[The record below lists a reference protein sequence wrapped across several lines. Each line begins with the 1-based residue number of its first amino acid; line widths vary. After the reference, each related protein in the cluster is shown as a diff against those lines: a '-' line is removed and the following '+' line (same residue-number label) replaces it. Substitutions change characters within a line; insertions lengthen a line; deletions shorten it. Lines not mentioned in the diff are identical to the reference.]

1 MPALLIMN
9 CQRLLNMKH
18 ILLLL
23 MCWLFISV
31 VFAQNQRDTTYTDQR
46 QGFER
51 EHFVFQGRKAWLIKP
66 TKELEGK
73 PWIWRAHFPEWHT
86 EVDSI
91 LLSEGFHVVYLN
103 TNDMFG
109 SNAAMQIWD
118 AFYAFLV
125 QKKGFSP
132 VVALEGVS
140 RGGLYVYQW
149 AKRNPL
155 KISCIYAEA
164 PVCDIKSWPGGKGKG
179 KGSPQDWNKFL
190 TEYYFTEEDALGF
203 TDNPMDNLQGLAAC
217 KVPILHSVGLKDSIV
232 PYLENTF
239 PLGQRYINLGGPAT
253 IMPMTKGKQTLEGHH
268 FPIEYPERIAQFIKF
283 HTLNKQKPLN
293 PTDFHIQRSSFQH
306 SFLKFKNEKKGIVAF
321 MGGSITESDGW
332 RNKVCQF
339 LKEKFP
345 ETAFEFI
352 NAGIASTGST
362 PGAFRL
368 SSEVLSKGKID
379 LLFEEAAVNDRTN
392 GFDSVAQ
399 IRGMEG
405 IVRQAKR
412 SNPQMD
418 IVIMHFVDPEKLT
431 DYQNGI
437 IPSEIQN
444 HEQVAEHYQVNSIH
458 LAKEVYERIKNK
470 EFTWVDDFKD
480 LHPSLFGQEV
490 YFQSIKAFLNNAFH
504 FNVNTEIPSN
514 DPLPALLNDGSY
526 VGGRYYSIENAEV
539 GANFSKMDA
548 WKPADK
554 AGTRKQYV
562 QIPALVG
569 EKPDA
574 AFQLKFTG
582 NTIGICVA
590 SGPDAGIISYSIDGK
605 PFKKLDLFTTWS
617 ENLHL
622 PWYLILGDQ
631 LKEKKHV
638 LRVRILSEKN
648 QKSKGNACRIL
659 HFLVNDGG

>member
-1 MPALLIMN
+1 MKHLFLLLI
-9 CQRLLNMKH
+9 
-18 ILLLL
+18 
-23 MCWLFISV
+23 CWLFFSD
-31 VFAQNQRDTTYTDQR
+31 VFAQYQRDTTYTDQR

-51 EHFVFQGRKAWLIKP
+51 EHFVFQGRRAWLIKP
-66 TKELEGK
+66 AKVLEGK
-73 PWIWRAHFPEWHT
+73 PWVWRAHFPEWHT

-91 LLSEGFHVVYLN
+91 LLSEGFHIVYLN

-118 AFYAFLV
+118 AFYEFLV
-125 QKKGFSP
+125 QKKRFSP

-155 KISCIYAEA
+155 KVSCIYAEA

-179 KGSPQDWNKFL
+179 KGSPQDWNKL
-190 TEYYFTEEDALGF
+190 ITEYLFTEEDALGF

-239 PLGQRYINLGGPAT
+239 LLAQRYINLGGSAT

-283 HTLNKQKPLN
+283 HTLNKQNPLN
-293 PTDFHIQRSSFQH
+293 PADFHIQRSSFQH
-306 SFLKFKNEKKGIVAF
+306 SFLKFKNEKKGVVAF

-368 SSEVLSKGKID
+368 ASEVLSKGKID

-392 GFDSVAQ
+392 GFDRVAQ
-399 IRGMEG
+399 VRGMEG

-444 HEQVAEHYQVNSIH
+444 HEQVAAHYQVNSIH

-470 EFTWVDDFKD
+470 EFTWADDFKD

-490 YFQSIKAFLNNAFH
+490 YFQSIKSFLNNAYH
-504 FNVNTEIPSN
+504 LNVNTEITSN
-514 DPLPALLNDGSY
+514 VQLPALLNDGSY
-526 VGGRYYSIENAEV
+526 VGGRYLSVDNAEV

-562 QIPALVG
+562 HIPALVG

-574 AFQLKFTG
+574 AFQLSFTG

-605 PFKKLDLFTTWS
+605 QFKKLDLFTTWS

-631 LKEKKHV
+631 LKDKKHV

>member
-1 MPALLIMN
+1 
-9 CQRLLNMKH
+9 MKH
-18 ILLLL
+18 IFILL
-23 MCWLFISV
+23 MCWMFLSD
-31 VFAQNQRDTTYTDQR
+31 A
-46 QGFER
+46 GFER

-66 TKELEGK
+66 AKELPGK
-73 PWIWRAHFPEWHT
+73 PWVWRAHFPDWHT

-91 LLSEGFHVVYLN
+91 LLSEGFHIVYLN

-118 AFYAFLV
+118 DFYEYLV
-125 QKKGFSP
+125 RQRGFSP
-132 VVALEGVS
+132 IVALEGVS

-155 KISCIYAEA
+155 KVSCIYAEA

-179 KGSPQDWNKFL
+179 KGSPQDWNKLL
-190 TEYYFTEEDALGF
+190 TEYQFSEVDALGF
-203 TDNPMDNLQGLAAC
+203 LDNPMDNLQGLAAC
-217 KVPILHSVGLKDSIV
+217 KVPILHSVSLKDSIV

-239 PLGQRYINLGGPAT
+239 PLVQRYIHLGGPAT
-253 IMPMTKGKQTLEGHH
+253 VMPMTKGKQTLEGHH
-268 FPIEYPERIAQFIKF
+268 FPIENPERIAQFIKF
-283 HTLNKQKPLN
+283 YTLQKGSPL
-293 PTDFHIQRSSFQH
+293 PPSDFHVLRSDFQH
-306 SFLKFKNEKKGIVAF
+306 SFLKFKNEKKGVVAF

-332 RNKVCQF
+332 RNKVCQY

-345 ETAFEFI
+345 ETNFEFI

-392 GFDSVAQ
+392 GFDSLAQ

-405 IVRQAKR
+405 IVRQAR
-412 SNPQMD
+412 RTNPKMD
-418 IVIMHFVDPEKLT
+418 ILLMHFVDPEKLR
-431 DYQNGI
+431 DYQHGV

-444 HEQVAEHYQVNSIH
+444 HERVAEHYQVNSIH
-458 LAKEVYERIKNK
+458 LAKEVFERIKNK
-470 EFTWVDDFKD
+470 EFTWTDDFKD
-480 LHPSLFGQEV
+480 LHPSPFGQEV
-490 YFQSIKAFLNNAFH
+490 YFQSIKTFLNDAF
-504 FNVNTEIPSN
+504 NPVPKNDVNTVYT
-514 DPLPALLNDGSY
+514 LPDILNDGSY
-526 VGGRYYSIENAEV
+526 DKGRYLLIKNAEIKSDFLMV
-539 GANFSKMDA
+539 DS
-548 WKPADK
+548 WKPEDG
-554 AGTRKQYV
+554 AGTRKQYIN
-562 QIPALVG
+562 IPALIG
-569 EKPDA
+569 EKPNA
-574 AFQLKFTG
+574 AFQLAFTG

-605 PFKKLDLFTTWS
+605 PFKKLDLFTVWS

-622 PWYLILGDQ
+622 PWYLMLGQ
-631 LKEKKHV
+631 SLNEKKHT

>member
-1 MPALLIMN
+1 
-9 CQRLLNMKH
+9 LLNINSQNLLDMKH

-23 MCWLFISV
+23 MCLLFISN

-66 TKELEGK
+66 AKGLSGK
-73 PWIWRAHFPEWHT
+73 PWVWRAHFPEWHT

-91 LLSEGFHVVYLN
+91 LLSEGFHIVYLN

-118 AFYAFLV
+118 AFYEYMV
-125 QKKGFSP
+125 RQRGFSP
-132 VVALEGVS
+132 IVALEGVS
-140 RGGLYVYQW
+140 RGGLYIYQW

-155 KISCIYAEA
+155 KVSCIYAEA

-179 KGSPQDWNKFL
+179 KGSPQDWHKLL
-190 TEYYFTEEDALGF
+190 TEFHFTEEDALGF
-203 TDNPMDNLQGLAAC
+203 TDNPMDHLQGLAAC
-217 KVPILHSVGLKDSIV
+217 KIPILHSVSLKDSIV

-239 PLGQRYINLGGPAT
+239 PLVQRYIHLGGPAT
-253 IMPMTKGKQTLEGHH
+253 IIPMTKGKQTLEGHH
-268 FPIEYPERIAQFIKF
+268 FPIENPERIAQFIKF
-283 HTLNKQKPLN
+283 HTLQKGFPL
-293 PTDFHIQRSSFQH
+293 PASDFHVLRSDFQH
-306 SFLKFKNEKKGIVAF
+306 SFLKFKNEKKGVVAF

-332 RNKVCQF
+332 RNKVCQY

-345 ETAFEFI
+345 ETNFEFI

-392 GFDSVAQ
+392 GFDSLAQ

-405 IVRQAKR
+405 IVRHAKR

-418 IVIMHFVDPEKLT
+418 IVLMHFVDPDKLA
-431 DYQNGI
+431 DYKNGV

-444 HEQVAEHYQVNSIH
+444 HERVAEHYQVNSIH

-470 EFTWVDDFKD
+470 EFTWADDFKD
-480 LHPSLFGQEV
+480 LHPSPFGQEV
-490 YFQSIKAFLNNAFH
+490 YFQSIKIFLNNAF
-504 FNVNTEIPSN
+504 NPVPKNGLNTAYT
-514 DPLPALLNDGSY
+514 LPNILNDGSY
-526 VGGRYYSIENAEV
+526 DKGRYLSIKKAEIKSDFMSV
-539 GANFSKMDA
+539 DS
-548 WKPADK
+548 WKPQEG

-562 QIPALVG
+562 NIPALIG

-574 AFQLKFTG
+574 AFQLEFTG

-605 PFKKLDLFTTWS
+605 PFKKLDLFTRWS

-622 PWYLILGDQ
+622 PWYLMLGQ
-631 LKEKKHV
+631 SLNEKKHT

>member
-1 MPALLIMN
+1 
-9 CQRLLNMKH
+9 LLNINSQNLLDMKH

-23 MCWLFISV
+23 MCLLFISN

-66 TKELEGK
+66 AKGLEGK
-73 PWIWRAHFPEWHT
+73 PWVWRAHFPDWHT

-91 LLSEGFHVVYLN
+91 LLSEGFHIVYLN

-118 AFYAFLV
+118 AFYEYMV
-125 QKKGFSP
+125 RQRGFSP
-132 VVALEGVS
+132 IVALEGVS

-155 KISCIYAEA
+155 KVSCIYAEA

-179 KGSPQDWNKFL
+179 KGSPQDWHKLL
-190 TEYYFTEEDALGF
+190 TEFHFTEEDALGF
-203 TDNPMDNLQGLAAC
+203 TDNPMDHLQGLAAC
-217 KVPILHSVGLKDSIV
+217 KIPILHSVSLKDSIV

-239 PLGQRYINLGGPAT
+239 PLVQRYIHLGGSAT
-253 IMPMTKGKQTLEGHH
+253 IIPMTKGKQTLEGHH
-268 FPIEYPERIAQFIKF
+268 FPIENPERIAQFIKF
-283 HTLNKQKPLN
+283 HTLQKGFPL
-293 PTDFHIQRSSFQH
+293 PASDFHVLRSDFQH
-306 SFLKFKNEKKGIVAF
+306 SFLKFKNEKKGVVAF

-332 RNKVCQF
+332 RNKVCQY

-345 ETAFEFI
+345 ETNFEFI

-392 GFDSVAQ
+392 GFDSLAQ

-405 IVRQAKR
+405 IVRHAKR

-418 IVIMHFVDPEKLT
+418 IVLMHFVDPDKLA
-431 DYQNGI
+431 DYKNGV

-444 HEQVAEHYQVNSIH
+444 HERVAEHYQVNSIH

-470 EFTWVDDFKD
+470 EFTWADDFKD
-480 LHPSLFGQEV
+480 LHPSPFGQEV
-490 YFQSIKAFLNNAFH
+490 YFQSIKTFLNNAF
-504 FNVNTEIPSN
+504 NPLSKNDLNTAYT
-514 DPLPALLNDGSY
+514 LPNILNDGSY
-526 VGGRYYSIENAEV
+526 DKGRYLSIKKAEIKSDFMSV
-539 GANFSKMDA
+539 DS
-548 WKPADK
+548 WKPQEG

-562 QIPALVG
+562 NIPALIG

-574 AFQLKFTG
+574 AFQLEFTG

-605 PFKKLDLFTTWS
+605 PFKKLDLFTRWS

-622 PWYLILGDQ
+622 PWYLMLGQ
-631 LKEKKHV
+631 SLNEKKHT

>member
-1 MPALLIMN
+1 
-9 CQRLLNMKH
+9 MKQ

-23 MCWLFISV
+23 MCWLVLSD
-31 VFAQNQRDTTYTDQR
+31 VFAQNQRDTTFTDQR

-109 SNAAMQIWD
+109 SNASMQIWD

-155 KISCIYAEA
+155 KVSCIYAEA

-190 TEYYFTEEDALGF
+190 TEYHFTEEDALGF

-217 KVPILHSVGLKDSIV
+217 KVPVLHSVSLKDSIV

-239 PLGQRYINLGGPAT
+239 PLVQRYINLGGPAT

-293 PTDFHIQRSSFQH
+293 PADFHIQRSSLQH
-306 SFLKFKNEKKGIVAF
+306 SHLKFKNEKKGLVAF

-345 ETAFEFI
+345 ETVFEFI

-444 HEQVAEHYQVNSIH
+444 HEQVAAHYQVNSIH

-470 EFTWVDDFKD
+470 EFTWADDFKD

-490 YFQSIKAFLNNAFH
+490 YFQSIKSFLNNAYH

-631 LKEKKHV
+631 LKDKKHV

>member
-1 MPALLIMN
+1 MCLLFLSN
-9 CQRLLNMKH
+9 
-18 ILLLL
+18 
-23 MCWLFISV
+23 

-66 TKELEGK
+66 AKGLEGK
-73 PWIWRAHFPEWHT
+73 PWVWRAHFPEWHT

-91 LLSEGFHVVYLN
+91 LLSEGFHIVYLN

-118 AFYAFLV
+118 AFYEYMV
-125 QKKGFSP
+125 RQRGFSP
-132 VVALEGVS
+132 IVALEGVS
-140 RGGLYVYQW
+140 RGGLYIYQW

-155 KISCIYAEA
+155 KVSCIYAEA

-179 KGSPQDWNKFL
+179 KGSPQDWHKLL
-190 TEYYFTEEDALGF
+190 TTYQISEADALDF
-203 TDNPMDNLQGLAAC
+203 SDNPMDNLQGLAAC
-217 KVPILHSVGLKDSIV
+217 KTPILHSVSLKDSIV

-239 PLGQRYINLGGPAT
+239 PLVQRYIHLGGPAT

-268 FPIEYPERIAQFIKF
+268 FPIEYPERIAQFISF
-283 HTLNKQKPLN
+283 HTLQKGSPL
-293 PTDFHIQRSSFQH
+293 PASDFHVLRSDFQH
-306 SFLKFKNEKKGIVAF
+306 SFLKFKNERKGVVAF

-332 RNKVCQF
+332 RNKVCQY
-339 LKEKFP
+339 LNEKFP
-345 ETAFEFI
+345 ETDFEFI

-368 SSEVLSKGKID
+368 SSEVLAKGKID
-379 LLFEEAAVNDRTN
+379 LLFEEAGVNDRTN
-392 GFDSVAQ
+392 GFDSLAQ

-412 SNPQMD
+412 SNPKMD
-418 IVIMHFVDPEKLT
+418 IILMHFVDPEKLI
-431 DYQNGI
+431 DYQHGV

-444 HEQVAEHYQVNSIH
+444 HERVAEHYQVNSIH

-470 EFTWVDDFKD
+470 EFTWADDFKD
-480 LHPSLFGQEV
+480 LHPSPFGQEV
-490 YFQSIKAFLNNAFH
+490 YFQSIKTFLNNAF
-504 FNVNTEIPSN
+504 NGISSSARYSVN
-514 DPLPALLNDGSY
+514 PLPTLLNDGSY
-526 VGGRYYSIENAEV
+526 DKGRYLSIKNAEIKS
-539 GANFSKMDA
+539 NFMFIDS
-548 WKPADK
+548 WKPKDG

-562 QIPALVG
+562 NIPALIG

-574 AFQLKFTG
+574 AFQLEFTG

-590 SGPDAGIISYSIDGK
+590 SGPDAGIISYSIDGQ
-605 PFKKLDLFTTWS
+605 PFKKLDLFTQWS
-617 ENLHL
+617 QNLHL
-622 PWYLILGDQ
+622 PWYLMLGQ
-631 LKEKKHV
+631 SLNEKKHI

-648 QKSKGNACRIL
+648 EKSKGNACRIL

>member
-1 MPALLIMN
+1 
-9 CQRLLNMKH
+9 MKH
-18 ILLLL
+18 ISLLL
-23 MCWLFISV
+23 MCLLFLSN

-66 TKELEGK
+66 AKGLEGK
-73 PWIWRAHFPEWHT
+73 PWVWRAHFPEWHT

-91 LLSEGFHVVYLN
+91 LLSEGFHIVYLN

-118 AFYAFLV
+118 AFYEYMV
-125 QKKGFSP
+125 RQRGFSP
-132 VVALEGVS
+132 IVALEGVS
-140 RGGLYVYQW
+140 RGGLYIYQW

-155 KISCIYAEA
+155 KVSCIYAEA

-179 KGSPQDWNKFL
+179 KGSPQDWHKLL
-190 TEYYFTEEDALGF
+190 TTYQISEADALDF
-203 TDNPMDNLQGLAAC
+203 SDNPMDNLQGLAAC
-217 KVPILHSVGLKDSIV
+217 KTPILHSVSLKDSIV

-239 PLGQRYINLGGPAT
+239 PLVQRYIHLGGPAT

-268 FPIEYPERIAQFIKF
+268 FPIEYPERIAQFISF
-283 HTLNKQKPLN
+283 HTLQKGSPL
-293 PTDFHIQRSSFQH
+293 PASDFHVLRSDFQH
-306 SFLKFKNEKKGIVAF
+306 SFLKFKNERKGVVAF

-332 RNKVCQF
+332 RNKVCQY
-339 LKEKFP
+339 LNEKFP
-345 ETAFEFI
+345 ETDFEFI

-368 SSEVLSKGKID
+368 SSEVLAKGKID

-392 GFDSVAQ
+392 GFDSLAQ

-412 SNPQMD
+412 SNPKMD
-418 IVIMHFVDPEKLT
+418 IILMHFVDPEKLI
-431 DYQNGI
+431 DYQHGV

-444 HEQVAEHYQVNSIH
+444 HERVAEHYQVNSIH

-470 EFTWVDDFKD
+470 EFTWADDFKD
-480 LHPSLFGQEV
+480 LHPSPFGQEV
-490 YFQSIKAFLNNAFH
+490 YFQSIKTFLNNAF
-504 FNVNTEIPSN
+504 NGISSSARYSVN
-514 DPLPALLNDGSY
+514 PLPTLLNDGSY
-526 VGGRYYSIENAEV
+526 DKGRYLSIKNAEIKS
-539 GANFSKMDA
+539 NFMFIDS
-548 WKPADK
+548 WKPKDG

-562 QIPALVG
+562 NIPALIG

-574 AFQLKFTG
+574 AFQLEFTG

-590 SGPDAGIISYSIDGK
+590 SGPDAGIISYSIDGQ
-605 PFKKLDLFTTWS
+605 PFKKLDLFTQWS
-617 ENLHL
+617 QNLHL
-622 PWYLILGDQ
+622 PWYLMLGQ
-631 LKEKKHV
+631 SLNEKKHI

-648 QKSKGNACRIL
+648 EKSKGNACRIL

>member
-1 MPALLIMN
+1 
-9 CQRLLNMKH
+9 MKH

-23 MCWLFISV
+23 MCLLFISD

-51 EHFVFQGRKAWLIKP
+51 EHFVFQGRKVWLIKP
-66 TKELEGK
+66 TKGLPGK
-73 PWIWRAHFPEWHT
+73 PWVWRAHFPEWHT

-91 LLSEGFHVVYLN
+91 LLSEGFHIVYLN

-118 AFYAFLV
+118 AFYEYLV
-125 QKKGFSP
+125 RQRGFSP
-132 VVALEGVS
+132 IVALEGVS

-155 KISCIYAEA
+155 KVSCIYAEA

-179 KGSPQDWNKFL
+179 KGSPQDWNKLL
-190 TEYYFTEEDALGF
+190 TEYQFSEEDALGF
-203 TDNPMDNLQGLAAC
+203 LDNPMDNLQGLAAC
-217 KVPILHSVGLKDSIV
+217 KIPILHSVSLKDSIV

-239 PLGQRYINLGGPAT
+239 PLVQRYINLGGPAT

-268 FPIEYPERIAQFIKF
+268 FPIENPERIAQFIKF
-283 HTLNKQKPLN
+283 HTLQKGSPL
-293 PTDFHIQRSSFQH
+293 PASDFHVLRSDFQH
-306 SFLKFKNEKKGIVAF
+306 SFLKFKNEKKGVVAF

-332 RNKVCQF
+332 RNKVCQY

-368 SSEVLSKGKID
+368 PSEVLTKGKID

-392 GFDSVAQ
+392 GFDSLAQ

-412 SNPQMD
+412 SNPKMD
-418 IVIMHFVDPEKLT
+418 IVLMHFVDPEKLI
-431 DYQNGI
+431 DYQHGV

-444 HEQVAEHYQVNSIH
+444 HERVAEHYQVNSIH
-458 LAKEVYERIKNK
+458 LAKEVFERIKNK
-470 EFTWVDDFKD
+470 EFTWADDFKD
-480 LHPSLFGQEV
+480 LHPSPFGQEV
-490 YFQSIKAFLNNAFH
+490 YFQSIKTFLNNAF
-504 FNVNTEIPSN
+504 NPLSKNDVNTAYT
-514 DPLPALLNDGSY
+514 LPNILNDGSY
-526 VGGRYYSIENAEV
+526 DKGRYLSIKNAEIKSD
-539 GANFSKMDA
+539 FLIIDS
-548 WKPADK
+548 WKPKDG

-562 QIPALVG
+562 NIPALIG

-574 AFQLKFTG
+574 TFQLEFTG

-590 SGPDAGIISYSIDGK
+590 SGPDAGVISYSIDGK
-605 PFKKLDLFTTWS
+605 PFKKLDLFTVWS

-622 PWYLILGDQ
+622 PWYLMLGQ
-631 LKEKKHV
+631 SLNEKKHI

>member
-1 MPALLIMN
+1 
-9 CQRLLNMKH
+9 MKH
-18 ILLLL
+18 ISLLL
-23 MCWLFISV
+23 MCLLFLSN

-66 TKELEGK
+66 TKGLPGK
-73 PWIWRAHFPEWHT
+73 PWVWRAHFPEWHT

-91 LLSEGFHVVYLN
+91 LLSEGFHIVYLN

-118 AFYAFLV
+118 AFYEYLV
-125 QKKGFSP
+125 RQRGFSP
-132 VVALEGVS
+132 IVALEGVS

-155 KISCIYAEA
+155 KVSCIYAEA

-179 KGSPQDWNKFL
+179 KGSPQDWNKLL
-190 TEYYFTEEDALGF
+190 TEYQFSEADALGF
-203 TDNPMDNLQGLAAC
+203 LDNPMDNLQGLAAC
-217 KVPILHSVGLKDSIV
+217 KIPILHSVSLKDSIV

-239 PLGQRYINLGGPAT
+239 PLVQRYLNLGGPAT

-268 FPIEYPERIAQFIKF
+268 FPIENPERIAQFIKF
-283 HTLNKQKPLN
+283 HTLQKRSPL
-293 PTDFHIQRSSFQH
+293 PASDFHVLRSDFQQ
-306 SFLKFKNEKKGIVAF
+306 SFLKFKNEKKGVVAF

-332 RNKVCQF
+332 RNKVCQY
-339 LKEKFP
+339 LNEKFP
-345 ETAFEFI
+345 ETNFEFI

-368 SSEVLSKGKID
+368 SSEVLAKGKID

-392 GFDSVAQ
+392 GFDSLAQ

-412 SNPQMD
+412 YNPKMD
-418 IVIMHFVDPEKLT
+418 IVLMHFVDPEKLI
-431 DYQNGI
+431 DYQQGV

-444 HEQVAEHYQVNSIH
+444 HERVAEHYQVNSIH
-458 LAKEVYERIKNK
+458 LAKEVFERIKNK
-470 EFTWVDDFKD
+470 EFTWADDFKD
-480 LHPSLFGQEV
+480 LHPSPFGQEV
-490 YFQSIKAFLNNAFH
+490 YFQSIKTFLNNAF
-504 FNVNTEIPSN
+504 NPLSKNDVNTAYT
-514 DPLPALLNDGSY
+514 LPNILNDGSY
-526 VGGRYYSIENAEV
+526 DKARYLSIKNAEIKSDFLMV
-539 GANFSKMDA
+539 DS
-548 WKPADK
+548 WKPKDG

-562 QIPALVG
+562 NIPALIG
-569 EKPDA
+569 EIPDA
-574 AFQLKFTG
+574 TFQLEFTG

-605 PFKKLDLFTTWS
+605 PFKKLDLFTVWS

-622 PWYLILGDQ
+622 PWYLMLGQ
-631 LKEKKHV
+631 SLNEKKHI

>member
-1 MPALLIMN
+1 
-9 CQRLLNMKH
+9 
-18 ILLLL
+18 
-23 MCWLFISV
+23 
-31 VFAQNQRDTTYTDQR
+31 
-46 QGFER
+46 
-51 EHFVFQGRKAWLIKP
+51 
-66 TKELEGK
+66 
-73 PWIWRAHFPEWHT
+73 
-86 EVDSI
+86 
-91 LLSEGFHVVYLN
+91 
-103 TNDMFG
+103 MFG

-118 AFYAFLV
+118 AFYEYLV
-125 QKKGFSP
+125 RQRGFSP
-132 VVALEGVS
+132 IVALEGVS

-155 KISCIYAEA
+155 KVSCIYAEA

-179 KGSPQDWNKFL
+179 KGSPQDWNKLL
-190 TEYYFTEEDALGF
+190 TEYQFSEEDALGF
-203 TDNPMDNLQGLAAC
+203 LDNPMDNLQGLAAC
-217 KVPILHSVGLKDSIV
+217 KIPVLHSVSLKDSIV

-239 PLGQRYINLGGPAT
+239 PLVQRYIHLGGPAT

-268 FPIEYPERIAQFIKF
+268 FPIENPERIAQFIKF
-283 HTLNKQKPLN
+283 HTLQKRSPL
-293 PTDFHIQRSSFQH
+293 PASDFHVLRSDFQQ
-306 SFLKFKNEKKGIVAF
+306 SFLKFKNEKKGVVAF

-332 RNKVCQF
+332 RNKVCQY

-345 ETAFEFI
+345 ETAFEFV

-368 SSEVLSKGKID
+368 PSEVLTKGKID

-392 GFDSVAQ
+392 GFDSLAQ

-412 SNPQMD
+412 SNPKMD
-418 IVIMHFVDPEKLT
+418 IVLMHFVDPEKLI
-431 DYQNGI
+431 DYQQGV

-444 HEQVAEHYQVNSIH
+444 HERVAEHYQVNSIH
-458 LAKEVYERIKNK
+458 LAKEVFERIKNK
-470 EFTWVDDFKD
+470 EFTWADDFKD
-480 LHPSLFGQEV
+480 LHPSPFGQEV
-490 YFQSIKAFLNNAFH
+490 YFQSIKTFLNNAF
-504 FNVNTEIPSN
+504 NPLSKNDVNTAYT
-514 DPLPALLNDGSY
+514 LPNILNDGSY
-526 VGGRYYSIENAEV
+526 DKGRYLSIKNAEIKSDFLMV
-539 GANFSKMDA
+539 DS
-548 WKPADK
+548 WKPKDG
-554 AGTRKQYV
+554 AGNRKQYV
-562 QIPALVG
+562 NIPALIG

-574 AFQLKFTG
+574 AFQLEFTG

-605 PFKKLDLFTTWS
+605 PFKKLDLFTRWS

-622 PWYLILGDQ
+622 PWYLMLGQ
-631 LKEKKHV
+631 SLNEKKHI

>member
-1 MPALLIMN
+1 
-9 CQRLLNMKH
+9 LLNINSQNLLDMKH

-23 MCWLFISV
+23 MCLLFISN

-66 TKELEGK
+66 AKGLSGK
-73 PWIWRAHFPEWHT
+73 PWVWRAHFPEWHT

-91 LLSEGFHVVYLN
+91 LLSEGFHIVYLN

-118 AFYAFLV
+118 AFYEYLV
-125 QKKGFSP
+125 RQRGFSP
-132 VVALEGVS
+132 IVALEGVS

-155 KISCIYAEA
+155 KVSCIYAEA

-179 KGSPQDWNKFL
+179 KGSPQDWNKLL
-190 TEYYFTEEDALGF
+190 TEFHFTEEDALGF
-203 TDNPMDNLQGLAAC
+203 TDNPMDHLQGLAAC
-217 KVPILHSVGLKDSIV
+217 KIPILHSVSLKDSIV

-239 PLGQRYINLGGPAT
+239 PLVQRYIHLGGSAT

-268 FPIEYPERIAQFIKF
+268 FPIENPERIAQFIKF
-283 HTLNKQKPLN
+283 HTLQKGFPL
-293 PTDFHIQRSSFQH
+293 PASDFHVLRSDFQH
-306 SFLKFKNEKKGIVAF
+306 SFLKFKNEKKGVVAF

-332 RNKVCQF
+332 RNKVCQY

-345 ETAFEFI
+345 ETNFEFI

-368 SSEVLSKGKID
+368 SSEVLAKGKID

-392 GFDSVAQ
+392 GFDSLAQ

-405 IVRQAKR
+405 IVRHAKR

-418 IVIMHFVDPEKLT
+418 IVLMHFVDPDKLA
-431 DYQNGI
+431 DYKNGV

-444 HEQVAEHYQVNSIH
+444 HERVAEHYQVNSIH

-470 EFTWVDDFKD
+470 EFTWADDFKD
-480 LHPSLFGQEV
+480 LHPSPFGQEV
-490 YFQSIKAFLNNAFH
+490 YFQSIKTFLNNAF
-504 FNVNTEIPSN
+504 NPLSKNDLNTAYT
-514 DPLPALLNDGSY
+514 LPNILNDGSY
-526 VGGRYYSIENAEV
+526 DKGRYLSIKKAEIKSDFMSV
-539 GANFSKMDA
+539 DS
-548 WKPADK
+548 WKPQEG

-562 QIPALVG
+562 NIPALIG

-574 AFQLKFTG
+574 AFQLEFTG

-605 PFKKLDLFTTWS
+605 PFKKLDLFTRWS

-622 PWYLILGDQ
+622 PWYLMLGQ
-631 LKEKKHV
+631 SLNEKKHT

>member
-1 MPALLIMN
+1 
-9 CQRLLNMKH
+9 MKH
-18 ILLLL
+18 ISLLL
-23 MCWLFISV
+23 MCLLFISD

-66 TKELEGK
+66 TKGLPGK
-73 PWIWRAHFPEWHT
+73 PWVWRAHFPEWHT

-91 LLSEGFHVVYLN
+91 LLSEGFHIVYLN

-118 AFYAFLV
+118 AFYEYLV
-125 QKKGFSP
+125 RQRGFSP
-132 VVALEGVS
+132 IVALEGVS

-155 KISCIYAEA
+155 KVSCIYAEA

-179 KGSPQDWNKFL
+179 KGSPQDWNKLL
-190 TEYYFTEEDALGF
+190 TEYQFSEVDALGF
-203 TDNPMDNLQGLAAC
+203 LDNSMDNLQGLAAC
-217 KVPILHSVGLKDSIV
+217 KIPILHSVSLKDSIV

-239 PLGQRYINLGGPAT
+239 PLVQRYINLGGPAT
-253 IMPMTKGKQTLEGHH
+253 IIPMTKGKQTLEGHH
-268 FPIEYPERIAQFIKF
+268 FPIENPERIAQFIKF
-283 HTLNKQKPLN
+283 HTLQKRSPL
-293 PTDFHIQRSSFQH
+293 PASDFHVLRSDFQQ
-306 SFLKFKNEKKGIVAF
+306 SFLKFKNEKKGVVAF

-332 RNKVCQF
+332 RNKVCQY

-368 SSEVLSKGKID
+368 SSEVLAKGKID

-392 GFDSVAQ
+392 GFDSLAQ

-412 SNPQMD
+412 SNPKMD
-418 IVIMHFVDPEKLT
+418 IVLLHFVDPEKLI
-431 DYQNGI
+431 DYQQGV

-444 HEQVAEHYQVNSIH
+444 HERVAEHYQVNSIH
-458 LAKEVYERIKNK
+458 LAKEVFERIKNK
-470 EFTWVDDFKD
+470 EFTWADDFKD
-480 LHPSLFGQEV
+480 LHPSPFGQEV
-490 YFQSIKAFLNNAFH
+490 YFQSIKTFLNNAF
-504 FNVNTEIPSN
+504 NPVQKNDVNTAYT
-514 DPLPALLNDGSY
+514 LPNILNDGSY
-526 VGGRYYSIENAEV
+526 DKARYLSIKNAEIKSDFLMV
-539 GANFSKMDA
+539 DS
-548 WKPADK
+548 WKPKDG

-562 QIPALVG
+562 NIPALIG

-574 AFQLKFTG
+574 TFQLEFTG

-605 PFKKLDLFTTWS
+605 PFKKLDLFTVWS

-622 PWYLILGDQ
+622 PWYLMLGQ
-631 LKEKKHV
+631 SLNEKKHI

>member
-1 MPALLIMN
+1 
-9 CQRLLNMKH
+9 LLNINSQNLLDMKH

-23 MCWLFISV
+23 MCLLFISN

-51 EHFVFQGRKAWLIKP
+51 EHFVFQGRKAWFIKP
-66 TKELEGK
+66 AKELEGK
-73 PWIWRAHFPEWHT
+73 PWVWRAHFPDWHT

-91 LLSEGFHVVYLN
+91 LLSEGFHIVYLN

-118 AFYAFLV
+118 AFYEYMV
-125 QKKGFSP
+125 RQRGFSP
-132 VVALEGVS
+132 IVALEGVS

-155 KISCIYAEA
+155 KVSCIYAEA

-179 KGSPQDWNKFL
+179 KGSPQDWNKLL
-190 TEYYFTEEDALGF
+190 TEFHFTEEDALGF
-203 TDNPMDNLQGLAAC
+203 TDNPMDHLQGLAAC
-217 KVPILHSVGLKDSIV
+217 KIPILHSVSLKDSIV

-239 PLGQRYINLGGPAT
+239 PLVQRYIHLGGSAT

-268 FPIEYPERIAQFIKF
+268 FPIENPERIAQFIKF
-283 HTLNKQKPLN
+283 HTLQKGFPL
-293 PTDFHIQRSSFQH
+293 PASDFHVLRSDFQH
-306 SFLKFKNEKKGIVAF
+306 SFLKFKNEKKGVVAF

-332 RNKVCQF
+332 RNKVCQY

-345 ETAFEFI
+345 ETNFEFI

-368 SSEVLSKGKID
+368 SSEVLAKGKID

-392 GFDSVAQ
+392 GFDSLAQ

-418 IVIMHFVDPEKLT
+418 IVLMHFVDPDKLA
-431 DYQNGI
+431 DYKNGV

-444 HEQVAEHYQVNSIH
+444 HERVAEHYQVNSIH
-458 LAKEVYERIKNK
+458 LAKEVYERIKNN
-470 EFTWVDDFKD
+470 EFTWADDFKD
-480 LHPSLFGQEV
+480 LHPSPFGQEV
-490 YFQSIKAFLNNAFH
+490 YFQSIKTFLNNAF
-504 FNVNTEIPSN
+504 NPLSKNDLNTAYT
-514 DPLPALLNDGSY
+514 LPNILNDGSY
-526 VGGRYYSIENAEV
+526 DKGRYLSIKKAEIKSDFMSV
-539 GANFSKMDA
+539 DS
-548 WKPADK
+548 WKPQEG

-562 QIPALVG
+562 NIPALIG

-574 AFQLKFTG
+574 AFQLEFTG

-605 PFKKLDLFTTWS
+605 PFKKLDLFTRWS

-622 PWYLILGDQ
+622 PWYLMLGQ
-631 LKEKKHV
+631 SLNEKKHT

>member
-1 MPALLIMN
+1 
-9 CQRLLNMKH
+9 MKH
-18 ILLLL
+18 ISLLL
-23 MCWLFISV
+23 MCLLFISD

-66 TKELEGK
+66 TKGLPGK
-73 PWIWRAHFPEWHT
+73 PWVWRAHFPEWHT

-91 LLSEGFHVVYLN
+91 LLSEGFHIVYLN

-118 AFYAFLV
+118 AFYEYLV
-125 QKKGFSP
+125 RQRGFSP
-132 VVALEGVS
+132 IVALEGVS

-155 KISCIYAEA
+155 KVSCIYAEA

-179 KGSPQDWNKFL
+179 KGSPQDWNKLL
-190 TEYYFTEEDALGF
+190 TEYQFSEVDALGF
-203 TDNPMDNLQGLAAC
+203 LDNPMDNLQGLAAC
-217 KVPILHSVGLKDSIV
+217 KIPILHSVSLKDSIV

-239 PLGQRYINLGGPAT
+239 PLVQRYINLGGPAT

-268 FPIEYPERIAQFIKF
+268 FPIENPERIAQFIKF
-283 HTLNKQKPLN
+283 HTLQKGFPL
-293 PTDFHIQRSSFQH
+293 PASDFHVLRSDFQH
-306 SFLKFKNEKKGIVAF
+306 SFLKFKNEKKGVVAF

-332 RNKVCQF
+332 RNKVCQY

-345 ETAFEFI
+345 ETAFEFV

-368 SSEVLSKGKID
+368 SSEVLAKGKID

-392 GFDSVAQ
+392 GFDSLAQ

-418 IVIMHFVDPEKLT
+418 IVLMHFVDPEKLI
-431 DYQNGI
+431 DYQHGV

-444 HEQVAEHYQVNSIH
+444 HERVAEHYQVNSIH

-470 EFTWVDDFKD
+470 EFTWADDFKD
-480 LHPSLFGQEV
+480 LHPSPFGQEV
-490 YFQSIKAFLNNAFH
+490 YFQSIKTFLNTAF
-504 FNVNTEIPSN
+504 NPVPKNGLNTVYT
-514 DPLPALLNDGSY
+514 LPDILNDGSY
-526 VGGRYYSIENAEV
+526 DKGRYLSIKNAEIKSDFMSV
-539 GANFSKMDA
+539 DS
-548 WKPADK
+548 WKPKDS

-562 QIPALVG
+562 NIPALIG

-574 AFQLKFTG
+574 AFQLEFTG

-605 PFKKLDLFTTWS
+605 PFKKLDLFTRWS

-622 PWYLILGDQ
+622 PWYLMLGQ
-631 LKEKKHV
+631 SLNEKKHI

>member
-1 MPALLIMN
+1 
-9 CQRLLNMKH
+9 MKH
-18 ILLLL
+18 ILLLS
-23 MCWLFISV
+23 MCLLFLSN

-66 TKELEGK
+66 TKGLPGK
-73 PWIWRAHFPEWHT
+73 PWVWRAHFPEWHT

-91 LLSEGFHVVYLN
+91 LLSEGFHIVYLN

-118 AFYAFLV
+118 AFYEYLV
-125 QKKGFSP
+125 RQRGFSP
-132 VVALEGVS
+132 IVALEGVS

-155 KISCIYAEA
+155 KVSCIYAEA

-179 KGSPQDWNKFL
+179 KGSPQDWNKL
-190 TEYYFTEEDALGF
+190 LAEYQFSEEDALGF
-203 TDNPMDNLQGLAAC
+203 LDNPMDNLQGLAAC
-217 KVPILHSVGLKDSIV
+217 KIPILHSVSLKDSIV

-239 PLGQRYINLGGPAT
+239 PLVQRYINLGGPAT
-253 IMPMTKGKQTLEGHH
+253 IMPMTKGKQNLEGHH
-268 FPIEYPERIAQFIKF
+268 FPIENPERIAQFIKF
-283 HTLNKQKPLN
+283 HTLQKGSPL
-293 PTDFHIQRSSFQH
+293 PPSDFHVLRSDFQH
-306 SFLKFKNEKKGIVAF
+306 SFLKFKNEKKGVVAF

-332 RNKVCQF
+332 RNKVCQY

-368 SSEVLSKGKID
+368 SSEVLAKGKID

-392 GFDSVAQ
+392 GFDSLAQ

-418 IVIMHFVDPEKLT
+418 IVLMHFVDPEKLI
-431 DYQNGI
+431 DYQKGV

-444 HEQVAEHYQVNSIH
+444 HERVAEHYQVNSIH

-470 EFTWVDDFKD
+470 EFTWADDFKD
-480 LHPSLFGQEV
+480 LHPSPFGQEV
-490 YFQSIKAFLNNAFH
+490 YFQSIKTFLNNAF
-504 FNVNTEIPSN
+504 NPVPKNDVNTVYT
-514 DPLPALLNDGSY
+514 LPDILNDGSY
-526 VGGRYYSIENAEV
+526 DKGRYLSIKNAEIKSDFLMV
-539 GANFSKMDA
+539 DS
-548 WKPADK
+548 WKPKDG

-562 QIPALVG
+562 NIPALIG

-574 AFQLKFTG
+574 AFQLEFTG

-605 PFKKLDLFTTWS
+605 PFKKLDLFTRWS

-622 PWYLILGDQ
+622 PWYLMLGQ
-631 LKEKKHV
+631 SLNEKKHT
-638 LRVRILSEKN
+638 LRVRILTEKN

>member
-1 MPALLIMN
+1 
-9 CQRLLNMKH
+9 MKH
-18 ILLLL
+18 ISLLL
-23 MCWLFISV
+23 MCLLFISN

-66 TKELEGK
+66 TKGLPGK
-73 PWIWRAHFPEWHT
+73 PWVWRAHFPEWHT

-91 LLSEGFHVVYLN
+91 LLSEGFHIVYLN

-118 AFYAFLV
+118 AFYEYLV
-125 QKKGFSP
+125 RQRGFSP
-132 VVALEGVS
+132 IVALEGVS

-155 KISCIYAEA
+155 KVSCIYAEA

-179 KGSPQDWNKFL
+179 KGSPQDWNKLL
-190 TEYYFTEEDALGF
+190 TEYQFSEEDALGF
-203 TDNPMDNLQGLAAC
+203 LDNPMDNLQGLAAC
-217 KVPILHSVGLKDSIV
+217 KIPILHSVSLKDSIV

-239 PLGQRYINLGGPAT
+239 PLVQRYINLGGPAT

-268 FPIEYPERIAQFIKF
+268 FPIENPERIAQFIKF
-283 HTLNKQKPLN
+283 HTLQKGFPL
-293 PTDFHIQRSSFQH
+293 PASDFHVLRSDFQH
-306 SFLKFKNEKKGIVAF
+306 SFLKFKNEKKGVVAF

-332 RNKVCQF
+332 RNKVCQY

-345 ETAFEFI
+345 ETNFEFI

-392 GFDSVAQ
+392 GFDSLAQ

-418 IVIMHFVDPEKLT
+418 IVLMHFVDPEKLI
-431 DYQNGI
+431 DYQHGV

-444 HEQVAEHYQVNSIH
+444 HERVAEHYQVNSIH

-470 EFTWVDDFKD
+470 EFTWTDDFKD
-480 LHPSLFGQEV
+480 LHPSPFGQEV
-490 YFQSIKAFLNNAFH
+490 YFQSIKTFLNTAF
-504 FNVNTEIPSN
+504 NPVPKNDVNTTYT
-514 DPLPALLNDGSY
+514 LPNILNDGSY
-526 VGGRYYSIENAEV
+526 DKGRYLSIKNAEIKSDFLMV
-539 GANFSKMDA
+539 DS
-548 WKPADK
+548 WKPKDG

-562 QIPALVG
+562 NILALIG

-574 AFQLKFTG
+574 TFQLEFTG

-605 PFKKLDLFTTWS
+605 PFKKIDLFTRWS

-622 PWYLILGDQ
+622 PWYLMLGQ
-631 LKEKKHV
+631 SLNEKKHT
-638 LRVRILSEKN
+638 LRVRILTEKN

>member
-1 MPALLIMN
+1 
-9 CQRLLNMKH
+9 
-18 ILLLL
+18 
-23 MCWLFISV
+23 
-31 VFAQNQRDTTYTDQR
+31 
-46 QGFER
+46 
-51 EHFVFQGRKAWLIKP
+51 
-66 TKELEGK
+66 
-73 PWIWRAHFPEWHT
+73 
-86 EVDSI
+86 
-91 LLSEGFHVVYLN
+91 
-103 TNDMFG
+103 MFG

-118 AFYAFLV
+118 AFYEYLV
-125 QKKGFSP
+125 RQRGFSP
-132 VVALEGVS
+132 IVALEGVS

-155 KISCIYAEA
+155 KVSCIYAEA

-179 KGSPQDWNKFL
+179 KGSPQDWNKLL
-190 TEYYFTEEDALGF
+190 TEYQFSEEDALGF
-203 TDNPMDNLQGLAAC
+203 LDNPMDNLQGLAAC
-217 KVPILHSVGLKDSIV
+217 KIPVLHSVSLKDSIV

-239 PLGQRYINLGGPAT
+239 PLVQRYIHLGGPAT

-268 FPIEYPERIAQFIKF
+268 FPIENPERIAQFIKF
-283 HTLNKQKPLN
+283 HTLQKRSPL
-293 PTDFHIQRSSFQH
+293 PASDFHVLRSDFQQ
-306 SFLKFKNEKKGIVAF
+306 SFLKFKNEKKGVVAF

-332 RNKVCQF
+332 RNKVCQY

-345 ETAFEFI
+345 ETAFEFV

-368 SSEVLSKGKID
+368 PSEVLTKGKID

-392 GFDSVAQ
+392 GFDSLAQ

-412 SNPQMD
+412 SNPKMD
-418 IVIMHFVDPEKLT
+418 IVLMHFVDPEKLI
-431 DYQNGI
+431 DYQQGV

-444 HEQVAEHYQVNSIH
+444 HERVAEHYQVNSIH
-458 LAKEVYERIKNK
+458 LAKEVFERIKNK
-470 EFTWVDDFKD
+470 EFTWADDFKD
-480 LHPSLFGQEV
+480 LHPSPFGQEV
-490 YFQSIKAFLNNAFH
+490 YFQSIKTFLNNAF
-504 FNVNTEIPSN
+504 NPLSKNDVNTAYT
-514 DPLPALLNDGSY
+514 LPNILNDGSY
-526 VGGRYYSIENAEV
+526 DKGRYLSIKNAEIKSDFLMV
-539 GANFSKMDA
+539 DS
-548 WKPADK
+548 WKPKDG

-562 QIPALVG
+562 NIPALIG

-574 AFQLKFTG
+574 TFQLEFTG

-605 PFKKLDLFTTWS
+605 PFKKLDLFTVWS

-622 PWYLILGDQ
+622 PWYLMLGQ
-631 LKEKKHV
+631 SLNEKKHI

-648 QKSKGNACRIL
+648 QKSKGNASRIL

>member
-1 MPALLIMN
+1 
-9 CQRLLNMKH
+9 MKH
-18 ILLLL
+18 ISLLL
-23 MCWLFISV
+23 MCLLFLSN

-66 TKELEGK
+66 AKGLEGK
-73 PWIWRAHFPEWHT
+73 PWVWRAHFPEWHT

-91 LLSEGFHVVYLN
+91 LLSEGFHIVYLN

-118 AFYAFLV
+118 AFYEYMV
-125 QKKGFSP
+125 RQRGFSP
-132 VVALEGVS
+132 IVALEGVS
-140 RGGLYVYQW
+140 RGGLYIYQW

-155 KISCIYAEA
+155 KVSCIYAEA

-179 KGSPQDWNKFL
+179 KGSPQDWHKLL
-190 TEYYFTEEDALGF
+190 TTYQISEADALDF
-203 TDNPMDNLQGLAAC
+203 SDNPMDNLQGLAAC
-217 KVPILHSVGLKDSIV
+217 KTPILHSVSLKDSIV

-239 PLGQRYINLGGPAT
+239 PLVQRYIHLGGPAT

-268 FPIEYPERIAQFIKF
+268 FPIEYPERIAQFISF
-283 HTLNKQKPLN
+283 HTLQKGSPL
-293 PTDFHIQRSSFQH
+293 PASDFHVLRSDFQH
-306 SFLKFKNEKKGIVAF
+306 SFLKFKNERKGVVAF

-332 RNKVCQF
+332 RNKVCQY
-339 LKEKFP
+339 LNEKFP
-345 ETAFEFI
+345 ETDFEFI

-368 SSEVLSKGKID
+368 SSEVLAKGKID

-392 GFDSVAQ
+392 GFDSLAQ

-412 SNPQMD
+412 SNPKMD
-418 IVIMHFVDPEKLT
+418 IILLHFVDPEKLI
-431 DYQNGI
+431 DYQHGV

-444 HEQVAEHYQVNSIH
+444 HERVAEHYQVNSIH
-458 LAKEVYERIKNK
+458 LAKEVYERIKNL
-470 EFTWVDDFKD
+470 EFTWADDFKD
-480 LHPSLFGQEV
+480 LHPSPFGQEV
-490 YFQSIKAFLNNAFH
+490 YFQSIKTFLNNAF
-504 FNVNTEIPSN
+504 NGISSSARYSVN
-514 DPLPALLNDGSY
+514 PLPTLLNDGSY
-526 VGGRYYSIENAEV
+526 DKGRYLSIKNAEIKS
-539 GANFSKMDA
+539 NFMFIDS
-548 WKPADK
+548 WKPKDG

-562 QIPALVG
+562 NIPALIG

-574 AFQLKFTG
+574 AFQLEFTG

-590 SGPDAGIISYSIDGK
+590 SGPDAGIISYSIDGQ
-605 PFKKLDLFTTWS
+605 PFKKLDLFTQWS
-617 ENLHL
+617 QNLHL
-622 PWYLILGDQ
+622 PWYLMLGQ
-631 LKEKKHV
+631 SLNEKKHI

-648 QKSKGNACRIL
+648 EKSKGNACRIL

>member
-1 MPALLIMN
+1 
-9 CQRLLNMKH
+9 
-18 ILLLL
+18 
-23 MCWLFISV
+23 
-31 VFAQNQRDTTYTDQR
+31 
-46 QGFER
+46 
-51 EHFVFQGRKAWLIKP
+51 
-66 TKELEGK
+66 
-73 PWIWRAHFPEWHT
+73 
-86 EVDSI
+86 
-91 LLSEGFHVVYLN
+91 
-103 TNDMFG
+103 MFG

-118 AFYAFLV
+118 AFYEFLV
-125 QKKGFSP
+125 QKKRFSP

-155 KISCIYAEA
+155 KVSCIYAEA

-179 KGSPQDWNKFL
+179 KGSPQDWNKL
-190 TEYYFTEEDALGF
+190 ITEYLFTEEDALGF

-239 PLGQRYINLGGPAT
+239 LLAQRYINLGGSAT

-283 HTLNKQKPLN
+283 HTLNKQNPLN
-293 PTDFHIQRSSFQH
+293 PADFHIQRSSFQH
-306 SFLKFKNEKKGIVAF
+306 SFLKFKNEKKGVVAF

-392 GFDSVAQ
+392 GFDRVAQ
-399 IRGMEG
+399 VRGMEG

-418 IVIMHFVDPEKLT
+418 IIIMHFVDPEKLT

-444 HEQVAEHYQVNSIH
+444 HEQVAAHYQVNSIH

-470 EFTWVDDFKD
+470 EFTWADDFKD

-490 YFQSIKAFLNNAFH
+490 YFQSIKSFLNNAYH
-504 FNVNTEIPSN
+504 LNVNTEITSN
-514 DPLPALLNDGSY
+514 VQLPALLNDGSY
-526 VGGRYYSIENAEV
+526 VGGRYLSVDNAEV

-562 QIPALVG
+562 HIPALVG

-574 AFQLKFTG
+574 AFQLSFTG

-605 PFKKLDLFTTWS
+605 PFKKLDLFTKWS

-631 LKEKKHV
+631 LKDKKHV
-638 LRVRILSEKN
+638 LSVRILSEKN

>member
-1 MPALLIMN
+1 MKHLFLLLI
-9 CQRLLNMKH
+9 
-18 ILLLL
+18 
-23 MCWLFISV
+23 CWLFFSD
-31 VFAQNQRDTTYTDQR
+31 VFAQYQRDTTYTDQR

-51 EHFVFQGRKAWLIKP
+51 EHFVFQGRRAWLIKP
-66 TKELEGK
+66 AKVLEGK
-73 PWIWRAHFPEWHT
+73 PWVWRAHFPEWHT

-118 AFYAFLV
+118 AFYEFLV
-125 QKKGFSP
+125 QKKRFSP

-155 KISCIYAEA
+155 KVSCIYAEA

-179 KGSPQDWNKFL
+179 KGSPQDWNKL
-190 TEYYFTEEDALGF
+190 ITEYLFTEEDALGF

-239 PLGQRYINLGGPAT
+239 LLAQRYINLGGSAT

-283 HTLNKQKPLN
+283 HTLNKQNPLN
-293 PTDFHIQRSSFQH
+293 PADFHIQRSSFQH
-306 SFLKFKNEKKGIVAF
+306 SFLKFKNEKKGVVAF

-368 SSEVLSKGKID
+368 ASEVLSKGKID

-392 GFDSVAQ
+392 GFDRVAQ
-399 IRGMEG
+399 VRGMEG

-418 IVIMHFVDPEKLT
+418 IIIMHFVDPEKLT

-444 HEQVAEHYQVNSIH
+444 HEQVAAHYQVNSIH
-458 LAKEVYERIKNK
+458 LAKEVYERIKNR
-470 EFTWVDDFKD
+470 EFTWADDFKD

-490 YFQSIKAFLNNAFH
+490 YFQSIKAFLNNAYH
-504 FNVNTEIPSN
+504 LNLNTEITSN
-514 DPLPALLNDGSY
+514 NQLPALLNDGSY
-526 VGGRYYSIENAEV
+526 VGGRYLSIKNAEV
-539 GANFSKMDA
+539 GANFSKIDA
-548 WKPADK
+548 WKPVDK

-562 QIPALVG
+562 HIPALVG

-574 AFQLKFTG
+574 AFQLSFTG

-605 PFKKLDLFTTWS
+605 PFKKLDLFTKWS

-631 LKEKKHV
+631 LKDKKHV
-638 LRVRILSEKN
+638 LSVRILSEKN

>member
-1 MPALLIMN
+1 
-9 CQRLLNMKH
+9 MKH
-18 ILLLL
+18 ISLLL
-23 MCWLFISV
+23 MCLLFLSN

-66 TKELEGK
+66 TKGLPGK
-73 PWIWRAHFPEWHT
+73 PWVWRAHFPEWHT

-91 LLSEGFHVVYLN
+91 LLSEGFHIVYLN

-118 AFYAFLV
+118 AFYEYLV
-125 QKKGFSP
+125 RQRGFSP
-132 VVALEGVS
+132 IVALEGVS

-155 KISCIYAEA
+155 KVSCIYAEA

-179 KGSPQDWNKFL
+179 KGSPQDWNKLL
-190 TEYYFTEEDALGF
+190 TEYQFSEEDALGF
-203 TDNPMDNLQGLAAC
+203 LDNPMDNLQGLAAC
-217 KVPILHSVGLKDSIV
+217 KIPILHSVSLKDSIV

-239 PLGQRYINLGGPAT
+239 PLVQRYINLGGPAT

-268 FPIEYPERIAQFIKF
+268 FPIENPERIAQFIKF
-283 HTLNKQKPLN
+283 HTLQKGFPL
-293 PTDFHIQRSSFQH
+293 PASDFHVLRSDFQH
-306 SFLKFKNEKKGIVAF
+306 SFLKFKNEKKGVVAF

-332 RNKVCQF
+332 RNKVCQY

-345 ETAFEFI
+345 ETAFEFV

-368 SSEVLSKGKID
+368 SSEVLAKGKID

-392 GFDSVAQ
+392 GFDSLAQ

-418 IVIMHFVDPEKLT
+418 IVLMHFVDPEKLI
-431 DYQNGI
+431 DYQHGV

-444 HEQVAEHYQVNSIH
+444 HERVAEHYQVNSIH

-470 EFTWVDDFKD
+470 EFTWADDFKD
-480 LHPSLFGQEV
+480 LHPSPFGQEV
-490 YFQSIKAFLNNAFH
+490 YFQSIKTFLNNAF
-504 FNVNTEIPSN
+504 NPVQKNDVNTVYT
-514 DPLPALLNDGSY
+514 LPNILNDGSY
-526 VGGRYYSIENAEV
+526 DKGRYLSIKNAEIKSDFMSV
-539 GANFSKMDA
+539 DS
-548 WKPADK
+548 WKPKDG

-562 QIPALVG
+562 NIPALIG

-574 AFQLKFTG
+574 AFQLEFTG

-605 PFKKLDLFTTWS
+605 PFKKLDLFTRWS

-622 PWYLILGDQ
+622 PWYLMLGQ
-631 LKEKKHV
+631 SLNEKKHI

>member
-1 MPALLIMN
+1 
-9 CQRLLNMKH
+9 MKH
-18 ILLLL
+18 IFLLSIY
-23 MCWLFISV
+23 WLFFSD
-31 VFAQNQRDTTYTDQR
+31 VFGQNERDTTFTDQR

-66 TKELEGK
+66 AKELEGK
-73 PWIWRAHFPEWHT
+73 PWVWRAHFPEWHT

-91 LLSEGFHVVYLN
+91 LLSEGFHIVYLN

-118 AFYAFLV
+118 AFYDHLV
-125 QKKGFSP
+125 YQRGFSP
-132 VVALEGVS
+132 LVALEGVS

-155 KISCIYAEA
+155 KVSCIYAEA

-179 KGSPQDWNKFL
+179 KGSPQDWQKLL
-190 TEYYFTEEDALGF
+190 TAYQFSEEDALGF
-203 TDNPMDNLQGLAAC
+203 LDNPMDNLQGLAAC
-217 KVPILHSVGLKDSIV
+217 KVPVLHSVSVKDSIV

-239 PLGQRYINLGGPAT
+239 PLVQRYINLGGPAT

-283 HTLNKQKPLN
+283 YTLQKASPL
-293 PTDFHIQRSSFQH
+293 PAADFHVQRSGCTN
-306 SFLKFKNEKKGIVAF
+306 SFLKFKNEKKGVVAF

-332 RNKVCQF
+332 RNKVCQY

-345 ETAFEFI
+345 ETNFEFI

-368 SSEVLSKGKID
+368 SSEVLAKGKID

-392 GFDSVAQ
+392 GFDSMAQ

-405 IVRQAKR
+405 IFRQAKR
-412 SNPQMD
+412 SNSRMD
-418 IVIMHFVDPEKLT
+418 IVLMHFVDPEKLI
-431 DYQNGI
+431 DYQHGV
-437 IPSEIQN
+437 IPSEIQH
-444 HEQVAEHYQVNSIH
+444 HEQVAQHYQVNSIH

-470 EFTWVDDFKD
+470 EFTWADDFKD
-480 LHPSLFGQEV
+480 LHPSPFGQEV
-490 YFQSIKAFLNNAFH
+490 YFQSIKTFLNNAFH
-504 FNVNTEIPSN
+504 GISDTTRYLVN
-514 DPLPALLNDGSY
+514 PLPILLNDGSY
-526 VGGRYYSIENAEV
+526 DKARYLSIKNAEIKSDFNLV
-539 GANFSKMDA
+539 DS
-548 WKPADK
+548 WKPTDG
-554 AGTRKQYV
+554 AGTRKQFIN
-562 QIPALVG
+562 IPALTG
-569 EKPDA
+569 EKPNA
-574 AFQLKFTG
+574 AFQLTFTG

-590 SGPDAGIISYSIDGK
+590 SGPDAGVIAYSIDGQ
-605 PFKKLDLFTTWS
+605 PFKKLDLFTKWS
-617 ENLHL
+617 KNLHL
-622 PWYLILGDQ
+622 PWYLMLGQSLND
-631 LKEKKHV
+631 KKHV

-659 HFLVNDGG
+659 HFLVNDGNEWH

>member
-1 MPALLIMN
+1 
-9 CQRLLNMKH
+9 LLNINSQNLLDMKH

-23 MCWLFISV
+23 MCLLFISN

-66 TKELEGK
+66 AKGLEGK
-73 PWIWRAHFPEWHT
+73 PWVWRAHFPEWHT

-91 LLSEGFHVVYLN
+91 LLSEGFHIVYLN

-118 AFYAFLV
+118 AFYEYLV
-125 QKKGFSP
+125 RQRGFSP
-132 VVALEGVS
+132 IVALEGVS
-140 RGGLYVYQW
+140 RGGLYIYQW

-155 KISCIYAEA
+155 KVSCIYAEA

-179 KGSPQDWNKFL
+179 KGSPQDWHKLL
-190 TEYYFTEEDALGF
+190 TAYQISEADALDF
-203 TDNPMDNLQGLAAC
+203 SDNPMDHLQGLAAC
-217 KVPILHSVGLKDSIV
+217 KIPILHSVSLKDSIV

-239 PLGQRYINLGGPAT
+239 PLVQRYIHLGGPAT
-253 IMPMTKGKQTLEGHH
+253 IIPMTKGKQTLEGHH
-268 FPIEYPERIAQFIKF
+268 FPIENPERIAQFIKF
-283 HTLNKQKPLN
+283 HTLQKGFPL
-293 PTDFHIQRSSFQH
+293 PASDFHVLRSDFQH
-306 SFLKFKNEKKGIVAF
+306 SFLKFKNEKKGVVAF

-332 RNKVCQF
+332 RNKVCQY

-345 ETAFEFI
+345 ETNFEFI

-392 GFDSVAQ
+392 GFDSLAQ

-405 IVRQAKR
+405 IVRHAKR

-418 IVIMHFVDPEKLT
+418 IVLMHFVDPDKLT
-431 DYQNGI
+431 DYKNGV

-444 HEQVAEHYQVNSIH
+444 HERVAEHYQVNSIH

-470 EFTWVDDFKD
+470 EFTWADDFKD
-480 LHPSLFGQEV
+480 LHPSPFGQEV
-490 YFQSIKAFLNNAFH
+490 YFQSIKTFLNNAF
-504 FNVNTEIPSN
+504 NGISSSARYSVN
-514 DPLPALLNDGSY
+514 PLPTLLNDGSY
-526 VGGRYYSIENAEV
+526 DKGRYLSIKKAEIKSDFMSV
-539 GANFSKMDA
+539 DS
-548 WKPADK
+548 WKPQEG

-562 QIPALVG
+562 NIPALIG

-574 AFQLKFTG
+574 AFQLEFTG

-605 PFKKLDLFTTWS
+605 PFKNLDLFTRWS

-622 PWYLILGDQ
+622 PWYLMLGQ
-631 LKEKKHV
+631 SLNEKKHT

-648 QKSKGNACRIL
+648 HKSKGNACRIL

>member
-1 MPALLIMN
+1 
-9 CQRLLNMKH
+9 MKH
-18 ILLLL
+18 ISLLL
-23 MCWLFISV
+23 MCLLFLSN

-66 TKELEGK
+66 TKGLPGK
-73 PWIWRAHFPEWHT
+73 PWVWRAHFPEWHT

-91 LLSEGFHVVYLN
+91 LLSEGFHIVYLN

-118 AFYAFLV
+118 AFYEYLV
-125 QKKGFSP
+125 RQRGFSP
-132 VVALEGVS
+132 IVALEGVS

-155 KISCIYAEA
+155 KVSCIYAEA

-179 KGSPQDWNKFL
+179 KGSPQDWNKLL
-190 TEYYFTEEDALGF
+190 TEYQFSEEDALGF
-203 TDNPMDNLQGLAAC
+203 LDNPMDNLQGLAAC
-217 KVPILHSVGLKDSIV
+217 KIPVLHSVSLKDSIV

-239 PLGQRYINLGGPAT
+239 PLVQRYIHLGGPAT

-268 FPIEYPERIAQFIKF
+268 FPIENPERIAQFIKF
-283 HTLNKQKPLN
+283 HTLQKRSPL
-293 PTDFHIQRSSFQH
+293 PASDFHVLRSDFQQ
-306 SFLKFKNEKKGIVAF
+306 SFLKFKNEKKGVVAF

-332 RNKVCQF
+332 RNKVCQY

-368 SSEVLSKGKID
+368 SSEVLTKGKID

-392 GFDSVAQ
+392 GFDSLAQ

-412 SNPQMD
+412 SNPKMD
-418 IVIMHFVDPEKLT
+418 IVLMHFVDPEKLI
-431 DYQNGI
+431 DYQQGV

-444 HEQVAEHYQVNSIH
+444 HERVAEHYQVNSIH
-458 LAKEVYERIKNK
+458 LAKEVFERIKNK
-470 EFTWVDDFKD
+470 EFTWADDFKD
-480 LHPSLFGQEV
+480 LHPSPFGQEV
-490 YFQSIKAFLNNAFH
+490 YFQSIKTFLDNAF
-504 FNVNTEIPSN
+504 NPVPKNDVNTVYT
-514 DPLPALLNDGSY
+514 LPDILNDGSY
-526 VGGRYYSIENAEV
+526 DKGRYLSIKNAEIKSDFLMV
-539 GANFSKMDA
+539 DS
-548 WKPADK
+548 WKPKDG

-562 QIPALVG
+562 NIPALIG

-574 AFQLKFTG
+574 AFQLEFTG

-605 PFKKLDLFTTWS
+605 PFKKLDLFTVWS

-622 PWYLILGDQ
+622 PWYLMLGQ
-631 LKEKKHV
+631 SLNEKKHT
-638 LRVRILSEKN
+638 LRVRILTEKN

>member
-1 MPALLIMN
+1 
-9 CQRLLNMKH
+9 MKH
-18 ILLLL
+18 ISLLL
-23 MCWLFISV
+23 MCLLFISD

-66 TKELEGK
+66 TKGLPGK
-73 PWIWRAHFPEWHT
+73 PWVWRAHFPEWHT

-91 LLSEGFHVVYLN
+91 LLSEGFHIVYLN

-118 AFYAFLV
+118 AFYEYLV
-125 QKKGFSP
+125 RQRGFSP
-132 VVALEGVS
+132 IVALEGVS

-155 KISCIYAEA
+155 KVSCIYAEA

-179 KGSPQDWNKFL
+179 KGSPQDWNKLL
-190 TEYYFTEEDALGF
+190 TEYQFSEEDALGF
-203 TDNPMDNLQGLAAC
+203 LDNPMDNLQGLAAC
-217 KVPILHSVGLKDSIV
+217 KIPILHSVSLKDSIV

-239 PLGQRYINLGGPAT
+239 PLVQRYINLGGPAT

-268 FPIEYPERIAQFIKF
+268 FPIENPERIAQFIKF
-283 HTLNKQKPLN
+283 HTLQKGFPL
-293 PTDFHIQRSSFQH
+293 PASDFHVLRSDFQH
-306 SFLKFKNEKKGIVAF
+306 SFLKFKNEKKGVVAF

-332 RNKVCQF
+332 RNKVCQY

-345 ETAFEFI
+345 ETAFEFV

-368 SSEVLSKGKID
+368 SSEVLAKGKID

-392 GFDSVAQ
+392 GFDSLAQ

-418 IVIMHFVDPEKLT
+418 IVLMHFVDPEKLI
-431 DYQNGI
+431 DYQHGV

-444 HEQVAEHYQVNSIH
+444 HERVAEHYQVNSIH

-470 EFTWVDDFKD
+470 EFTWADDFKD
-480 LHPSLFGQEV
+480 LHPSPFGQEV
-490 YFQSIKAFLNNAFH
+490 YFQSIKTFLNTAF
-504 FNVNTEIPSN
+504 NPVPKNGLNTVYT
-514 DPLPALLNDGSY
+514 LPDILNDGSY
-526 VGGRYYSIENAEV
+526 DKGRYLSIKNAEIKSDFMSV
-539 GANFSKMDA
+539 DS
-548 WKPADK
+548 WKPKDS

-562 QIPALVG
+562 NIPALIG

-574 AFQLKFTG
+574 AFQLEFTG

-590 SGPDAGIISYSIDGK
+590 SGPDAGIISYSIDGN
-605 PFKKLDLFTTWS
+605 PFKKLDLFTRWS

-622 PWYLILGDQ
+622 PWYLMLGQ
-631 LKEKKHV
+631 SLNEKKHI

>member
-1 MPALLIMN
+1 
-9 CQRLLNMKH
+9 MKH
-18 ILLLL
+18 ISLLL
-23 MCWLFISV
+23 MCLLFISD

-66 TKELEGK
+66 TKGLPGK
-73 PWIWRAHFPEWHT
+73 PWVWRAHFPEWHT

-91 LLSEGFHVVYLN
+91 LLSEGFHIVYLN

-118 AFYAFLV
+118 AFYEYLV
-125 QKKGFSP
+125 RQRGFSP
-132 VVALEGVS
+132 IVALEGVS

-155 KISCIYAEA
+155 KVSCIYAEA

-179 KGSPQDWNKFL
+179 KGSPQDWNKLL
-190 TEYYFTEEDALGF
+190 TEYQFSEKDALGF
-203 TDNPMDNLQGLAAC
+203 LDNPMDNLQGLAAC
-217 KVPILHSVGLKDSIV
+217 KIPILHSVSLKDSIV

-239 PLGQRYINLGGPAT
+239 PLVQRYINLGGPAT

-268 FPIEYPERIAQFIKF
+268 FPIENPERIAQFIKF
-283 HTLNKQKPLN
+283 HTLQKGFPL
-293 PTDFHIQRSSFQH
+293 PASDFHVLRSDFQH
-306 SFLKFKNEKKGIVAF
+306 SFLKFKNEKKGVVAF

-332 RNKVCQF
+332 RNKVCQY

-345 ETAFEFI
+345 ETAFEFV

-392 GFDSVAQ
+392 GFDSLAQ

-418 IVIMHFVDPEKLT
+418 IVLMHFVDPEKLI
-431 DYQNGI
+431 DYQHGV

-444 HEQVAEHYQVNSIH
+444 HERVAEHYQVNSIH

-470 EFTWVDDFKD
+470 EFTWADDFKD
-480 LHPSLFGQEV
+480 LHPSPFGQEV
-490 YFQSIKAFLNNAFH
+490 YFQSIKTFLNNAFIL
-504 FNVNTEIPSN
+504 VQKN
-514 DPLPALLNDGSY
+514 DVTTAYTLPNILNDGSY
-526 VGGRYYSIENAEV
+526 DKGRYLSIKNAEIKSDFMSV
-539 GANFSKMDA
+539 DS
-548 WKPADK
+548 WKPKDS

-562 QIPALVG
+562 NIPALIG

-574 AFQLKFTG
+574 AFQLEFTG

-605 PFKKLDLFTTWS
+605 PFKKLDLFTRWS

-622 PWYLILGDQ
+622 PWYLMLGQ
-631 LKEKKHV
+631 SLNEKKHI

>member
-1 MPALLIMN
+1 
-9 CQRLLNMKH
+9 MKH
-18 ILLLL
+18 ISLLL
-23 MCWLFISV
+23 MCLLFISD

-66 TKELEGK
+66 TKGLPGK
-73 PWIWRAHFPEWHT
+73 PWVWRAHFPEWHT

-91 LLSEGFHVVYLN
+91 LLSEGFHIVYLN

-118 AFYAFLV
+118 AFYEYLV
-125 QKKGFSP
+125 RQRGFSP
-132 VVALEGVS
+132 IVALEGVS

-155 KISCIYAEA
+155 KVSCIYAEA

-179 KGSPQDWNKFL
+179 KGSPQDWNKLL
-190 TEYYFTEEDALGF
+190 TEYQFSEEDALGF
-203 TDNPMDNLQGLAAC
+203 LDNPMDNLQGLAAC
-217 KVPILHSVGLKDSIV
+217 KIPILHSVSLKDSIV

-239 PLGQRYINLGGPAT
+239 PLVQRYINLGGPAT

-268 FPIEYPERIAQFIKF
+268 FPIENPERIAQFIKF
-283 HTLNKQKPLN
+283 HTLQKGFPL
-293 PTDFHIQRSSFQH
+293 PASDFHVLRSDFQH
-306 SFLKFKNEKKGIVAF
+306 SFLKFKNEKKGVVAF

-332 RNKVCQF
+332 RNKVCQY

-345 ETAFEFI
+345 ETAFEFV

-368 SSEVLSKGKID
+368 SSEVLAKGKID

-392 GFDSVAQ
+392 GFDSLAQ

-418 IVIMHFVDPEKLT
+418 IVLMHFVDPEKLI
-431 DYQNGI
+431 DYQHGV

-444 HEQVAEHYQVNSIH
+444 HERVAEHYQVNSIH

-470 EFTWVDDFKD
+470 EFTWADDFKD
-480 LHPSLFGQEV
+480 LHPSPFGQEV
-490 YFQSIKAFLNNAFH
+490 YFQSIKTFLNTAF
-504 FNVNTEIPSN
+504 NPVPKNGLNTVYT
-514 DPLPALLNDGSY
+514 LPDILNDGSY
-526 VGGRYYSIENAEV
+526 DKGRYLSIKNAEIKSDFMSV
-539 GANFSKMDA
+539 DS
-548 WKPADK
+548 WKPKDS

-562 QIPALVG
+562 NIPALIG

-574 AFQLKFTG
+574 TFQLEFTG

-605 PFKKLDLFTTWS
+605 PFKKLDLFTRWS

-622 PWYLILGDQ
+622 PWYLMLGQ
-631 LKEKKHV
+631 SLNEKKHI

>member
-1 MPALLIMN
+1 MPALLIKN
-9 CQRLLNMKH
+9 CQRLINMKH
-18 ILLLL
+18 LFLLLI
-23 MCWLFISV
+23 CWLFFSD
-31 VFAQNQRDTTYTDQR
+31 VFAQYQRDTTYTDQR

-51 EHFVFQGRKAWLIKP
+51 EHFVFQGRRAWLIKP
-66 TKELEGK
+66 AKVLEGK
-73 PWIWRAHFPEWHT
+73 PWVWRAHFPEWHT

-91 LLSEGFHVVYLN
+91 LLSEGFHIVYLN

-118 AFYAFLV
+118 AFYEFLV
-125 QKKGFSP
+125 QKKRFSP

-155 KISCIYAEA
+155 KVSCIYAEA

-179 KGSPQDWNKFL
+179 KGSPQDWNKL
-190 TEYYFTEEDALGF
+190 ITEYLFTEEDALGF

-239 PLGQRYINLGGPAT
+239 LLAQRYINLGGSAT

-283 HTLNKQKPLN
+283 HTLNKQNPLN
-293 PTDFHIQRSSFQH
+293 PADFHIQRSSFQH
-306 SFLKFKNEKKGIVAF
+306 SFLKFKNEKKGVVAF

-368 SSEVLSKGKID
+368 ASEVLSKGKID

-392 GFDSVAQ
+392 GFDRVAQ
-399 IRGMEG
+399 VRGMEG

-444 HEQVAEHYQVNSIH
+444 HEQVAAHYQVNSIH

-470 EFTWVDDFKD
+470 EFTWADDFKD

-490 YFQSIKAFLNNAFH
+490 YFQSIKSFLNNAYH
-504 FNVNTEIPSN
+504 LNVNTEITSN
-514 DPLPALLNDGSY
+514 VQLPALLNDGSY
-526 VGGRYYSIENAEV
+526 VGGRYLSVDNAEV

-562 QIPALVG
+562 HIPALVG

-574 AFQLKFTG
+574 AFQLSFTG

-605 PFKKLDLFTTWS
+605 QFKKLDLFTTWS

-631 LKEKKHV
+631 LKDKKHV

>member
-1 MPALLIMN
+1 
-9 CQRLLNMKH
+9 MKH
-18 ILLLL
+18 ISLLL
-23 MCWLFISV
+23 MCLLFISD

-66 TKELEGK
+66 TKGLPGK
-73 PWIWRAHFPEWHT
+73 PWVWRAHFPEWHT

-91 LLSEGFHVVYLN
+91 LLSEGFHIVYLN

-118 AFYAFLV
+118 AFYEYLV
-125 QKKGFSP
+125 RQRGFSP
-132 VVALEGVS
+132 IVALEGVS

-155 KISCIYAEA
+155 KVSCIYAEA

-179 KGSPQDWNKFL
+179 KGSPQDWNKLL
-190 TEYYFTEEDALGF
+190 TEYQFSEEDALGF
-203 TDNPMDNLQGLAAC
+203 LDNPMDNLQGLAAC
-217 KVPILHSVGLKDSIV
+217 KIPILHSVSLKDSIV

-239 PLGQRYINLGGPAT
+239 PLVQRYINLGGPAT

-268 FPIEYPERIAQFIKF
+268 FPIENPERIAQFIKF
-283 HTLNKQKPLN
+283 HTLQKRSPL
-293 PTDFHIQRSSFQH
+293 PASDFHILRSDFQH
-306 SFLKFKNEKKGIVAF
+306 SFLKFKNEKKGVVAF

-332 RNKVCQF
+332 RNKVCQY

-368 SSEVLSKGKID
+368 SSEVLAKGKID

-392 GFDSVAQ
+392 GFDSLAQ

-412 SNPQMD
+412 SNPKMD
-418 IVIMHFVDPEKLT
+418 IVLMHFVDPEKLI
-431 DYQNGI
+431 DYQQGV

-444 HEQVAEHYQVNSIH
+444 HERVAEHYQVNSIH
-458 LAKEVYERIKNK
+458 LAKEVFERIKNK
-470 EFTWVDDFKD
+470 EFTWADDFKD
-480 LHPSLFGQEV
+480 LHPSPFGQEV
-490 YFQSIKAFLNNAFH
+490 YFQSIKTFLNNAF
-504 FNVNTEIPSN
+504 NPVQKNDVNTAYT
-514 DPLPALLNDGSY
+514 LPNILNDGSY
-526 VGGRYYSIENAEV
+526 DKARYLSIKNAEIKSDFLMV
-539 GANFSKMDA
+539 DS
-548 WKPADK
+548 WKPKDG

-562 QIPALVG
+562 NIPALIG

-574 AFQLKFTG
+574 TFQLEFTG

-605 PFKKLDLFTTWS
+605 PFKKLDLFTVWS

-622 PWYLILGDQ
+622 PWYLMLGQ
-631 LKEKKHV
+631 SLNEKKHI

>member
-1 MPALLIMN
+1 MLNINSQNLLS
-9 CQRLLNMKH
+9 MKH

-23 MCWLFISV
+23 MCWLFFSDL
-31 VFAQNQRDTTYTDQR
+31 FGQNLRDTTYTDQR

-66 TKELEGK
+66 AKGLSGK
-73 PWIWRAHFPEWHT
+73 PWVWRAHFPEWHT

-91 LLSEGFHVVYLN
+91 LLSEGFHIVYLN

-118 AFYAFLV
+118 AFYEYMV
-125 QKKGFSP
+125 RQRGFSP
-132 VVALEGVS
+132 IVALEGVS
-140 RGGLYVYQW
+140 RGGLYIYQW

-155 KISCIYAEA
+155 KVSCIYAEA

-179 KGSPQDWNKFL
+179 KGSPQDWNKLL
-190 TEYYFTEEDALGF
+190 TEFHFTEEDALGF
-203 TDNPMDNLQGLAAC
+203 TDNPIDNLQGLAAC
-217 KVPILHSVGLKDSIV
+217 KVPILHSVSLKDSIV

-239 PLGQRYINLGGPAT
+239 PLVQRYINLGGPAT

-268 FPIEYPERIAQFIKF
+268 FPIENPERIAHFIKF
-283 HTLNKQKPLN
+283 HTLQKGFPL
-293 PTDFHIQRSSFQH
+293 PASDFHVLRSDFQH
-306 SFLKFKNEKKGIVAF
+306 SFLKFKNEKKGVVAF

-332 RNKVCQF
+332 RNKVCQY
-339 LKEKFP
+339 LKDKFP
-345 ETAFEFI
+345 KTNFEFI

-368 SSEVLSKGKID
+368 PSEVLAKGKID

-392 GFDSVAQ
+392 GFDSLAQ

-418 IVIMHFVDPEKLT
+418 IVLMHFVDPDKLA
-431 DYQNGI
+431 DYKNGV

-444 HEQVAEHYQVNSIH
+444 HERVAEHYQVNSIH

-470 EFTWVDDFKD
+470 EFTWADDFKD
-480 LHPSLFGQEV
+480 LHPSPFGQEV
-490 YFQSIKAFLNNAFH
+490 YFQSIKTFLNNAF
-504 FNVNTEIPSN
+504 NTVPKN
-514 DPLPALLNDGSY
+514 GLNKAYTLPNILNDGSY
-526 VGGRYYSIENAEV
+526 DKARYLSIKKAEIKSDFMSV
-539 GANFSKMDA
+539 DS
-548 WKPADK
+548 WKPQDG

-562 QIPALVG
+562 NIPALIG

-574 AFQLKFTG
+574 AFQLEFTG

-605 PFKKLDLFTTWS
+605 PFKNLDLFTRWS

-622 PWYLILGDQ
+622 PWYLMLGQ
-631 LKEKKHV
+631 SLNEKKHT

>member
-1 MPALLIMN
+1 
-9 CQRLLNMKH
+9 LLNINSQNLLDMKH

-23 MCWLFISV
+23 MCLLFISN

-66 TKELEGK
+66 AKGLEGK
-73 PWIWRAHFPEWHT
+73 PWVWRAHFPEWHT

-91 LLSEGFHVVYLN
+91 LLSEGFHIVYLN

-118 AFYAFLV
+118 AFYEYLV
-125 QKKGFSP
+125 RQRGFSP
-132 VVALEGVS
+132 IVALEGVS
-140 RGGLYVYQW
+140 RGGLYIYQW

-155 KISCIYAEA
+155 KVSCIYAEA

-179 KGSPQDWNKFL
+179 KGSPQDWHKLL
-190 TEYYFTEEDALGF
+190 TAYQISEADALDF
-203 TDNPMDNLQGLAAC
+203 SDNPMDHLQGLAAC
-217 KVPILHSVGLKDSIV
+217 KIPILHSVSLKDSIV

-239 PLGQRYINLGGPAT
+239 PLVQRYIHLGGPAT
-253 IMPMTKGKQTLEGHH
+253 IIPMTKGKQTLEGHH
-268 FPIEYPERIAQFIKF
+268 FPIENPERIAQFIKF
-283 HTLNKQKPLN
+283 HTLQKGFPL
-293 PTDFHIQRSSFQH
+293 PASDFHVLRSDFQH
-306 SFLKFKNEKKGIVAF
+306 SFLKFKNEKKGVVAF

-332 RNKVCQF
+332 RNKVCQY

-345 ETAFEFI
+345 ETNFEFI

-392 GFDSVAQ
+392 GFDSLAQ

-405 IVRQAKR
+405 IVRHAKR

-418 IVIMHFVDPEKLT
+418 IVLMHFVDPDKLT
-431 DYQNGI
+431 DYKNGV

-444 HEQVAEHYQVNSIH
+444 HERVAEHYQVNSIH

-470 EFTWVDDFKD
+470 EFTWADDFKD
-480 LHPSLFGQEV
+480 LHPSPFGQEV
-490 YFQSIKAFLNNAFH
+490 YFQSIKTFLNNAF
-504 FNVNTEIPSN
+504 NGISSSARYSVN
-514 DPLPALLNDGSY
+514 PLPTLLNDGSY
-526 VGGRYYSIENAEV
+526 DKGRYLSIKKAEIKSDFMSV
-539 GANFSKMDA
+539 DS
-548 WKPADK
+548 WKPQDA

-562 QIPALVG
+562 NIPALIG

-574 AFQLKFTG
+574 AFQLEFTG

-605 PFKKLDLFTTWS
+605 PFKKLDLFTRWS

-622 PWYLILGDQ
+622 PWYLMLGQ
-631 LKEKKHV
+631 SLNEKKHT

>member
-1 MPALLIMN
+1 
-9 CQRLLNMKH
+9 MKH
-18 ILLLL
+18 ISLLL
-23 MCWLFISV
+23 MCLLFISD
-31 VFAQNQRDTTYTDQR
+31 VFAHNQRDTTYTDQR

-66 TKELEGK
+66 TKGLPGK
-73 PWIWRAHFPEWHT
+73 PWVWRAHFPEWHT

-91 LLSEGFHVVYLN
+91 LLSEGFHIVYLN

-118 AFYAFLV
+118 AFYEYLV
-125 QKKGFSP
+125 RQRGFSP
-132 VVALEGVS
+132 IVALEGVS

-155 KISCIYAEA
+155 KVSCIYAEA

-179 KGSPQDWNKFL
+179 KGSPQDWNKLL
-190 TEYYFTEEDALGF
+190 TEYQFSEVDALGF
-203 TDNPMDNLQGLAAC
+203 LDNPMDNLQGLAAC
-217 KVPILHSVGLKDSIV
+217 KIPILHSVSLKDSIV

-239 PLGQRYINLGGPAT
+239 PLVQRYINLGGPAT

-268 FPIEYPERIAQFIKF
+268 FPIENPERIAQFIKF
-283 HTLNKQKPLN
+283 HTLQKGFPL
-293 PTDFHIQRSSFQH
+293 PASDFHVLRSDFQH
-306 SFLKFKNEKKGIVAF
+306 SFLKFKNEKKGVVAF

-332 RNKVCQF
+332 RNKVCQY

-345 ETAFEFI
+345 ETAFEFV

-368 SSEVLSKGKID
+368 SSEVLAKGKID

-392 GFDSVAQ
+392 GFDSLAQ

-418 IVIMHFVDPEKLT
+418 IVLMHFVDPEKLI
-431 DYQNGI
+431 DYQHGV

-444 HEQVAEHYQVNSIH
+444 HERVAEHYQVNSIH

-470 EFTWVDDFKD
+470 EFTWADDFKD
-480 LHPSLFGQEV
+480 LHPSPFGQEV
-490 YFQSIKAFLNNAFH
+490 YFQSIKTFLNTAF
-504 FNVNTEIPSN
+504 NPVPKNGLNTVYT
-514 DPLPALLNDGSY
+514 LPDILNDGSY
-526 VGGRYYSIENAEV
+526 DKGRYLSIKNAEIKSDFMSV
-539 GANFSKMDA
+539 DS
-548 WKPADK
+548 WKPKDS

-562 QIPALVG
+562 NIPALIG

-574 AFQLKFTG
+574 AFQLEFTG

-605 PFKKLDLFTTWS
+605 PFKKLDLFTRWS

-622 PWYLILGDQ
+622 PWYLMLGQ
-631 LKEKKHV
+631 SLNEKKHI